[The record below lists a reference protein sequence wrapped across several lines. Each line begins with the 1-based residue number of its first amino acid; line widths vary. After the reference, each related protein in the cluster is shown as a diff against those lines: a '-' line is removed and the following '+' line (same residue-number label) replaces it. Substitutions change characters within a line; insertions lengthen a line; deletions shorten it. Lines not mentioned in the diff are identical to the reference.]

1 MARAVGASCEIDAPV
16 DVVWSVLTD
25 VASYPSWNPFTV
37 DVKTTFELGTPVEM
51 QVVLF
56 PWWKRKQ
63 VEYVSGFHP
72 KHELSWAVTMGAPW
86 LVTADRYQ
94 RLTDLGGGRTRYE
107 TADVFTGAGV
117 PVVFALMGR
126 AMKRGFEGVAA
137 GLKARSESLVR
148 PPGAAT

>member
-1 MARAVGASCEIDAPV
+1 MVRAVGASCDIDAPV
-16 DVVWSVLTD
+16 ELVWSVLTD
-25 VASYPSWNPFTV
+25 LASYPEWNPFTV
-37 DVKTTFELGTPVEM
+37 SVDTTFELGAPVDM

-56 PWWKRKQ
+56 PWWTRHQ
-63 VEYVSGFHP
+63 VEYISGFHP
-72 KHELSWAVTMGAPW
+72 GHEVSWAVTMGAPW

-126 AMKRGFEGVAA
+126 SMRKGFEGVAA
-137 GLKARSESLVR
+137 GLKERCESLR